1 MGLVGLRGGYTE
13 RLLVTFMR
21 GRGTTG
27 NDGLTGLQFFACL
40 QNGVWA
46 SREMA
51 PLLHFSLAWQR
62 ESGVMDRIEHSS
74 TGPWRLS
81 IDVYGWIGRNKME
94 IGSPG
99 SREGL
104 KGGASCGEDKRER
117 IRGFWER
124 RYSLNSSPTGPTKA

>member
-1 MGLVGLRGGYTE
+1 M
-13 RLLVTFMR
+13 LVTFMR

-40 QNGVWA
+40 PNGVWA

-51 PLLHFSLAWQR
+51 PLLHFSVAWRR

-81 IDVYGWIGRNKME
+81 IAVYGWTGRNKME
-94 IGSPG
+94 NGSPG
-99 SREGL
+99 SREGG
-104 KGGASCGEDKRER
+104 KGATRSEDKRER
-117 IRGFWER
+117 IARGCWEE
-124 RYSLNSSPTGPTKA
+124 RYSLNSSPTGPTKAWKGLYYPTDSA